1 MAKRL
6 TGFDYCFTR
15 CMEPGAD
22 KQEIREDCSLY
33 KVCLERQIFEKLQ
46 NYEDLEEQGR
56 LIILPDGMNIRK
68 LLEILDGNS
77 SSYPSEYNLTNRCE
91 LSCFECW
98 LAALKGQ
105 RNNGE
110 I

>member
-1 MAKRL
+1 MAERL

-15 CMEPGAD
+15 CMKPGAD

-46 NYEDLEEQGR
+46 HYEDLEEQGR
-56 LIILPDGMNIRK
+56 LVELPKGMTLRK
-68 LLEILDGNS
+68 LLNILDGSIS
-77 SSYPSEYNLTNRCE
+77 SCPIDYNLINRCE

-98 LAALKGQ
+98 LAALKGAENAF
-105 RNNGE
+105 R
-110 I
+110 

>member
-1 MAKRL
+1 MAERL

-15 CMEPGAD
+15 CMKPGAD

-46 NYEDLEEQGR
+46 HYEDLEEQGR
-56 LIILPDGMNIRK
+56 LVELPKGMTLRK
-68 LLEILDGNS
+68 LLEILDGNI
-77 SSYPSEYNLTNRCE
+77 PSCPIDYNLTNNCE

-98 LAALKGQ
+98 LAALKGV
-105 RNNGE
+105 NE
-110 I
+110 